1 MCLHRGQLS
10 TAATRKTG
18 IDHPDLGRGLL
29 LPPVLLQNMKI
40 LVACEYSGAVRDEL
54 TARGHDA
61 TSCDILPSETPG
73 QHYQG
78 NVLNILNDEW
88 DMMIAFPPCTHLA
101 RSGGRWW
108 PEKRADGRQQEA
120 INFFLSLAHAPIP
133 RIAIENPVGIMS
145 TVWRKPN
152 QVIQPWQF
160 GHGELKT
167 TCLWLK
173 NLPTLKPTKIV
184 EGREQRMWKMPPSP
198 DRAKERSRTYPGIA
212 KAMAEQWTRP
222 FPLRLRLI

>member
-1 MCLHRGQLS
+1 
-10 TAATRKTG
+10 
-18 IDHPDLGRGLL
+18 
-29 LPPVLLQNMKI
+29 MKI
-40 LVACEYSGAVRDEL
+40 LVACEYSGNVRDEL
-54 TARGHDA
+54 TLRGHDA

-78 NVLNILNDEW
+78 DVLDILNDEW

-101 RSGGRWW
+101 SSGGRWW

-145 TVWRKPN
+145 TIWRKPN

-212 KAMAEQWTRP
+212 KAMAEQWSKP
-222 FPLRLRLI
+222 FPLRLRMI